1 MSGQSICLWVAACT
15 SAVTLAPLTKASWRL
30 SQFILSFFSNAGG
43 ANDCVTN
50 KQCGGEIQL
59 RYCYWTRNIWKERFA
74 RVRHRYVSN
83 CFLAKNDIE
92 RPRKTKRPRNRF
104 KKIGPRHVLHKR
116 NPHCCDTIE
125 DLRNEYGLKGLRHE
139 LKQKKSR
146 KWNCTPALSR
156 KRC

>member
-1 MSGQSICLWVAACT
+1 M
-15 SAVTLAPLTKASWRL
+15 
-30 SQFILSFFSNAGG
+30 
-43 ANDCVTN
+43 
-50 KQCGGEIQL
+50 
-59 RYCYWTRNIWKERFA
+59 
-74 RVRHRYVSN
+74 RHRYVSN

-139 LKQKKSR
+139 LKQKNQENEIALLHFPEKGVNAKKMATTR
-146 KWNCTPALSR
+146 KCGEEHQQEM
-156 KRC
+156 